1 MDKPGK
7 SLMRVFG
14 GGAVILP
21 PEHELE
27 VGAGQLAPLTRPLG
41 EQVAATLQAA
51 ARSPHTARF
60 YRGAIGLFLQY
71 LGEALG
77 IGALATMTPSGR
89 RSEWAYVGTTEALRH
104 IRPGHV
110 EGFRAWREAEG
121 DSPNTASLRVAAVQT
136 FLGVAY
142 RDGILTSDQAAS
154 MGIRPYHQRQKR
166 DHKPAGRRL
175 TKGEVKALRAAPDL
189 DTNKGKRDRAL
200 LDTML
205 YAGLRC
211 EEAAHL
217 TMDDL
222 QQDRGRWW
230 FVLAGKGSKT
240 RRVKIADPL
249 YESLAAWLTIT
260 GRAPGRG
267 TGPLFVSVNRG
278 DNLGELALNT
288 AAINRLVAEYGHLA
302 GLAPIEGPNRLS
314 PHDLRR
320 TCGRTAYD
328 NGAPLPLIQQMYG
341 HANISTTMGY
351 LGIQEAEGGGAVD
364 FISYDAVG
372 K

>member
-1 MDKPGK
+1 MANELIVRPG
-7 SLMRVFG
+7 
-14 GGAVILP
+14 AAIA
-21 PEHELE
+21 
-27 VGAGQLAPLTRPLG
+27 GAGQLAPLGRPMG
-41 EQVAATLQAA
+41 EQVMATLQAA

-71 LGEALG
+71 LGAALG
-77 IGALATMTPSGR
+77 VGPLASSTTQGR
-89 RSEWAYVGTTEALRH
+89 ATEWAYVGTVEALR
-104 IRPGHV
+104 RVQPGHT

-121 DSPNTASLRVAAVQT
+121 DSPNTASGRVAAVVT
-136 FLGVAY
+136 FLAVAY
-142 RDGILTSDQAAS
+142 RDGILTTEQAAQ

-189 DTNKGKRDRAL
+189 ETRKGKRDRAL

-211 EEAAHL
+211 EEVAHL
-217 TMDDL
+217 TMDNL

-230 FVLAGKGSKT
+230 LVLAGKGQKSRK
-240 RRVKIADPL
+240 VKIADPL
-249 YESLAAWLTIT
+249 YESLAKWLSVTE
-260 GRAPGRG
+260 RAPGQG
-267 TGPLFVSVNRG
+267 TGAIFVSVNRG
-278 DNLGELALNT
+278 DNLGEGALNT

-302 GLAPIEGPNRLS
+302 GLAPEDGPNRLS

-320 TCGRTAYD
+320 TAARTAYD
-328 NGAPLPLIQQMYG
+328 NGAPLPLIQQLLG
-341 HANISTTMGY
+341 HANVSTTMAYIGVT
-351 LGIQEAEGGGAVD
+351 EDENGGAVD
-364 FISYDAVG
+364 FVNYDAVG

>member
-1 MDKPGK
+1 M
-7 SLMRVFG
+7 
-14 GGAVILP
+14 AN
-21 PEHELE
+21 ELI
-27 VGAGQLAPLTRPLG
+27 VRPSAAIAGAGQLAPLGRPLG

-51 ARSPHTARF
+51 ARSPHTERF
-60 YRGAIGLFLQY
+60 YRGAIGLFLEY

-77 IGALATMTPSGR
+77 IGALASSTTQGR
-89 RSEWAYVGTTEALRH
+89 ATEWAYVGATEALRH
-104 IRPGHV
+104 VRPGHV

-142 RDGILTSDQAAS
+142 RDGILTTEQAAS
-154 MGIRPYHQRQKR
+154 MGIRPYRQRQKR
-166 DHKPAGRRL
+166 DYKPAGRRL
-175 TKGEVKALRAAPDL
+175 TKGEAKALRAVPELA
-189 DTNKGKRDRAL
+189 TNKGKRDRAL
-200 LDTML
+200 LDAML

-211 EEAAHL
+211 EEVAHL
-217 TMDDL
+217 TMDSL

-249 YESLAAWLTIT
+249 YESLAAWLAVT
-260 GRAPGRG
+260 GRAAGQG
-267 TGPLFVSVNRG
+267 TGPIFVSVNRG

-288 AAINRLVAEYGHLA
+288 SAINQMVALYGAQA
-302 GLAPIEGPNRLS
+302 GLSPENGPNRLS

-320 TCGRTAYD
+320 TCARTAYD
-328 NGAPLPLIQQMYG
+328 NGAPLPLIQQMLG
-341 HANISTTMGY
+341 HANISTTMQYIGV
-351 LGIQEAEGGGAVD
+351 QEDDGGGAVD
-364 FISYDAVG
+364 FVSYDAVG

>member
-1 MDKPGK
+1 MGTN
-7 SLMRVFG
+7 
-14 GGAVILP
+14 
-21 PEHELE
+21 ELIVRPSAE
-27 VGAGQLAPLTRPLG
+27 IAGAGQLAPLGRPMG

-51 ARSPHTARF
+51 ARSPHTERF
-60 YRGAIGLFLQY
+60 YRGAIGLFLEY

-77 IGALATMTPSGR
+77 VGALASSTTQGR
-89 RSEWAYVGTTEALRH
+89 ATEWAFVGTAEALRH
-104 IRPGHV
+104 VRPGHV

-121 DSPNTASLRVAAVQT
+121 DSPNTASGRVAAVVT
-136 FLGVAY
+136 FLSVAF
-142 RDGILTSDQAAS
+142 RDGILTTEQAAS

-175 TKGEVKALRAAPDL
+175 TKGEVKALQAAPDMA
-189 DTNKGKRDRAL
+189 TNKGKRDRAL

-211 EEAAHL
+211 EEVAHL

-222 QQDRGRWW
+222 RQDRGRWW
-230 FVLAGKGSKT
+230 LVLAGKGSKT
-240 RRVKIADPL
+240 RKLKLADPL
-249 YESLAAWLTIT
+249 YESLAAWLAVT
-260 GRAPGRG
+260 GRAPGQG
-267 TGPLFVSVNRG
+267 TGAIFVSVNKG
-278 DNLGELALNT
+278 DNLGELALT
-288 AAINRLVAEYGHLA
+288 TSAINQMVALYGAQA
-302 GLAPIEGPNRLS
+302 GLSPENGPNRLS

-341 HANISTTMGY
+341 HANIATTMQY
-351 LGIQEAEGGGAVD
+351 LGIQEGDGGGAVD
-364 FISYDAVG
+364 FVNYDAVG